1 LPGIHNNMAFRSGGT
16 AVITGGAN
24 GIGFASAQR
33 FAAMGLNVV
42 IADRDESQ
50 LAEALNQL
58 RNLAVKGSRAESFL
72 CDVSD
77 AWQVRNLAAFARDA
91 FGAVSVLMNNA
102 GAGIN
107 PGKPWEN
114 LDGWKKLI
122 EINLWGVIHGVQ
134 AFLPAM
140 LAGGE
145 AGMVINTSS
154 KQGITRPPGNSAY
167 NLSKA
172 GVLAFTE
179 SLAHEL
185 RQIANCKITA
195 HLLIPGFTYT
205 GMTARRVPEKPAA
218 AWMPGQVVEFMLES
232 IERGDF
238 YILCPDN
245 DVSRDM
251 DERRIQWTADDIIRN
266 RPALSR
272 WHPDYASAFAAF
284 MKQQP

>member
-1 LPGIHNNMAFRSGGT
+1 LSGIHNNMAFRSGGT

-42 IADRDESQ
+42 IADRDETQ
-50 LAEALNQL
+50 LATALNQL
-58 RNLAVKGSRAESFL
+58 RNLAVKGSRAEAFL

-77 AWQVRNLAAFARDA
+77 AGQVRNLAAFAQDA
-91 FGAVSVLMNNA
+91 FGAVTVLMNNA

-145 AGMVINTSS
+145 AGQVINTSS

-245 DVSRDM
+245 DVSRDV

-272 WHPDYASAFAAF
+272 WHPDYASAFAEF
-284 MKQQP
+284 MKKQP

>member
-1 LPGIHNNMAFRSGGT
+1 MPSIHNHAALRSGGT

-24 GIGFASAQR
+24 GIGLAAAQR

-42 IADRDESQ
+42 IADRDETQLAAAVSQ
-50 LAEALNQL
+50 LRDVAVNGCRAEA
-58 RNLAVKGSRAESFL
+58 FL

-77 AWQVRNLAAFARDA
+77 SEQVRRLASFVQDT
-91 FGAVSVLMNNA
+91 FGVVSVLMNNA

-122 EINLWGVIHGVQ
+122 DVNLWGVIHGVQ

-140 LAGGE
+140 LGGGE
-145 AGMVINTSS
+145 PGIVINTSS

-185 RQIANCKITA
+185 RQIGNCKLTA
-195 HLLIPGFTYT
+195 HLLIPGLTYT
-205 GMTARRVPEKPAA
+205 GMMAKRVPQKPAA
-218 AWMPGQVVEFMLES
+218 AWTPVQVVEFMLES
-232 IERGDF
+232 LERRDF

-245 DVSRDM
+245 DVSRGI
-251 DERRIQWTADDIIRN
+251 DERRIQWNADDIIKN

-272 WHPDYASAFAAF
+272 WHPDYESKFTAF
-284 MKQQP
+284 MKKQP